1 MLHILIKN
9 LLSWFYRK
17 ISIIAALIVIINHLY
32 AKEQLDQVNCNFIII
47 SLYINILLLI
57 LFL

>member
-1 MLHILIKN
+1 M
-9 LLSWFYRK
+9 
-17 ISIIAALIVIINHLY
+17 SIIAALIVIINNLY

-47 SLYINILLLI
+47 LLYINILLLI